1 MKPAAASVY
10 TIATIGCVE
19 TITREVSTRELR
31 SQLSDVLGRAMYAG
45 ERIGVT
51 RNGKPA
57 AVVVGVE
64 DLEALEA
71 YEMDQDIAAYR
82 RSKEEG
88 DGTRISLAELR
99 AELPS

>member
-31 SQLSDVLGRAMYAG
+31 SQLSDVIGRAMYAG

-51 RNGKPA
+51 RNGKLA

-82 RSKEEG
+82 RSKEED

-99 AELPS
+99 AELSS

>member
-51 RNGKPA
+51 RNGKLA

-82 RSKEEG
+82 RSKEED

>member
-31 SQLSDVLGRAMYAG
+31 SQLSDVIGRAMYAG

-51 RNGKPA
+51 RNGKLA

-82 RSKEEG
+82 RSKEED

>member
-10 TIATIGCVE
+10 TVATIGCVE

-51 RNGKPA
+51 RNGKLA

-82 RSKEEG
+82 RSKEED

>member
-51 RNGKPA
+51 RNGKLA

-82 RSKEEG
+82 RSKEED
-88 DGTRISLAELR
+88 DGMRISLAELR